1 MSSISDTIMRAME
14 NSGGRPSSETLKL
27 AAGEARFH
35 FQRLCFLLL
44 SPYHFARTFRHLQSL
59 SFEQKTVMVGRTL
72 LGLLRK
78 LASWSEFEPRV
89 QTAGGGGG
97 GAGCGLRDFD
107 AGILLLLI
115 FEVFEQDEES
125 DLVGGRNLTSPADW
139 QGRLR
144 EQCAPNVLSLGG
156 FGLDYWS
163 VLRWYVDVVGRY
175 ERVWRASVGLLG
187 NGGGGEKAVRSAPA
201 SVATVVS
208 LEEVAVVEEGEECV
222 VCWEEMG
229 GWAGGGCRLACGH
242 VFHVGCI
249 VGWLKK
255 ASTCP
260 VCRFELPTDDVAL
273 EIDRLRRVLADR
285 SHHTCLS

>member
-14 NSGGRPSSETLKL
+14 NSGGCPSSETLKL

-44 SPYHFARTFRHLQSL
+44 SPYHFSRTFRHLQSL
-59 SFEQKTVMVGRTL
+59 SFEQKTMIIGRTL

-78 LASWSEFEPRV
+78 LAAWSEKEIPA
-89 QTAGGGGG
+89 AGGGGG
-97 GAGCGLRDFD
+97 GGGCGLRDFD
-107 AGILLLLI
+107 AGILLLLV

-125 DLVGGRNLTSPADW
+125 DLVADRKLTSPAEW
-139 QGRLR
+139 QTRLG
-144 EQCAPNVLSLGG
+144 EYCSPNVLGLGG

-175 ERVWRASVGLLG
+175 ERVWRASIGLLG
-187 NGGGGEKAVRSAPA
+187 SGAGGDKVVRSAPA

-229 GWAGGGCRLACGH
+229 GRSCGGCGLPCGH
-242 VFHVGCI
+242 VFHVVCI

-273 EIDRLRRVLADR
+273 EIDRHGRILAERSRR
-285 SHHTCLS
+285 TCSS